1 VTKPHGV
8 SEQTGTTMATE
19 TVASESSLLQVRI
32 AITTFFAL
40 GGFVFAGWAV
50 RIPAIKEQTAA
61 SASGLGLAL
70 LAMSGAAVV
79 TMLGTGK
86 LCERFGSRRVTI
98 ATSLLLSISVL
109 LPALADST
117 VKLGVVL
124 LVFGCAYG
132 GIDVAINSV
141 AVDLIAAIRRPIMA
155 SLHAANSIGSLA
167 GAGLGA
173 LVAPY
178 LLPSWHLLLLV
189 PIGLAVTVV
198 AGRMLL
204 AHPLSRPTNSR
215 DIAES
220 SVKPVPRLRAGAS
233 TSVILFGLIGLCAA
247 YAQGGMDNWA
257 PLHIVEDLDGG
268 AGVAAAGYAVVQLT
282 IAAGR
287 LSGTVLVERVGQTR
301 VMVFGGLVACLGTL
315 LAAWA
320 PSLGLVFIGLAA
332 TGLGLSN
339 IFPAAI
345 AGAGALGGPHGVAIA
360 STLGY
365 GGIMLAPPSIGF
377 VADAFGLPSGLTII
391 AALAAVAMVVA
402 YTVRHETQRL
412 ATA

>member
-1 VTKPHGV
+1 
-8 SEQTGTTMATE
+8 MATD
-19 TVASESSLLQVRI
+19 TVAAISSLLRVRI

-40 GGFVFAGWAV
+40 GGFIFAGWAV

-61 SASGLGLAL
+61 SASELGLAL

-86 LCERFGSRRVTI
+86 LCERFGSRQVTI
-98 ATSLLLSISVL
+98 ATSLLLSVSVL
-109 LPALADST
+109 LPALADSA

-141 AVDLIAAIRRPIMA
+141 AVDLITVIRRPIMA

-178 LLPSWHLLLLV
+178 LLPTWHLLLLV
-189 PIGLAVTVV
+189 PVGLAVTVI

-204 AHPLSRPTNSR
+204 THPLSQSDSGR
-215 DIAES
+215 DIQKIPLK
-220 SVKPVPRLRAGAS
+220 SVTRLRTSAS
-233 TSVILFGLIGLCAA
+233 TPVVLFGLIGLCAA
-247 YAQGGMDNWA
+247 YAQGGMDSWG
-257 PLHIVEDLDGG
+257 PLHIVEDLDAG

-287 LSGTVLVERVGQTR
+287 LSGTTLVERVGQTR

-320 PSLGLVFIGLAA
+320 PSLWLVFVGLTA

-345 AGAGALGGPHGVAIA
+345 AGAGALGGPHGVALA

-365 GGIMLAPPSIGF
+365 GGIMLAPPTIGF
-377 VADAFGLPSGLTII
+377 VADAFGLPSGITMI
-391 AALAAVAMVVA
+391 AALTAVAAVVA
-402 YTVRHETQRL
+402 YSVRHETRRL